1 MGARGN
7 SGVILSQILRG
18 LSDTFASSGGCTGKE
33 LITGLR
39 VASDAAY
46 QAVMRPVEGTILTAV
61 RCSAE
66 AAEQLDNPKFNG
78 DSLVAVLERAT
89 QAAQTAVDESPELLP
104 ALKDAGVVDA
114 GGRGFTLLLWSF

>member
-1 MGARGN
+1 
-7 SGVILSQILRG
+7 
-18 LSDTFASSGGCTGKE
+18 
-33 LITGLR
+33 
-39 VASDAAY
+39 
-46 QAVMRPVEGTILTAV
+46 MRPVEGTILTAV

-66 AAEQLDNPKFNG
+66 AAEELDNPKFKG

-114 GGRGFTLLLWSF
+114 GSYNFV